1 MRIKEGFRLRS
12 VLGESVV
19 VGEGVNQI
27 NFSKIIA
34 LNESAALL
42 WQAIEGKEFSNED
55 LANILVDIYE
65 IDQETALRDAWEMT
79 EEWKKQ
85 GLLDD

>member
-1 MRIKEGFRLRS
+1 MKIKEGFKLRS

-19 VGEGVNQI
+19 VGEGVKQV

-34 LNESAALL
+34 LNESATLL
-42 WQAIEGKEFSNED
+42 WQAIEDKEFCKDD
-55 LANILVDIYE
+55 LVKILIENYE
-65 IDQETALRDAWEMT
+65 IDQETALKDVSDMI